1 MRRKKKTSK
10 FIDEAILV
18 KATVTEI
25 IEKNKEYSHRIKN
38 VFKCASQTGIDKMCI
53 LWGRSNIDVGD
64 EVQMQ
69 GRFKDDV
76 FLAWSIQ
83 ILKKEQKNE
92 YKRWKNAHNR
102 PRTYERW

>member
-18 KATVTEI
+18 NTTITEI
-25 IEKNKEYSHRIKN
+25 IEKNKEYSYRFKN
-38 VFKCASQTGIDKMCI
+38 VFKCASKTGIDKMCI

-92 YKRWKNAHNR
+92 YKR
-102 PRTYERW
+102 

>member
-1 MRRKKKTSK
+1 MRRKKKKTSK

-18 KATVTEI
+18 KATVTEV
-25 IEKNKEYSHRIKN
+25 IEKNKEYSHRLKN
-38 VFKCASQTGIDKMCI
+38 VFKCASQTGIDRMCI
-53 LWGRSNIDVGD
+53 LWGRSNIDAGD

-83 ILKKEQKNE
+83 ITKKGTK
-92 YKRWKNAHNR
+92 K
-102 PRTYERW
+102 

>member
-1 MRRKKKTSK
+1 MSRKKKKTSK

-25 IEKNKEYSHRIKN
+25 IEKNKEYSHRFKN
-38 VFKCASQTGIDKMCI
+38 VFKCASQTGIDRMCI

-64 EVQMQ
+64 EVQMK

-76 FLAWSIQ
+76 FLAWSAVIR
-83 ILKKEQKNE
+83 KNKEKQNE
-92 YKRWKNAHNR
+92 
-102 PRTYERW
+102 

>member
-25 IEKNKEYSHRIKN
+25 IEKNKEYADQFKN
-38 VFKCASQTGIDKMCI
+38 VFKCASRTGIDKMCI

-64 EVQMQ
+64 EIQMK

-76 FLAWSIQ
+76 FLAWSTI
-83 ILKKEQKNE
+83 ITKKGQQ
-92 YKRWKNAHNR
+92 
-102 PRTYERW
+102 YE

>member
-1 MRRKKKTSK
+1 MRRKKKKTSK
-10 FIDEAILV
+10 FIDKAILV

-25 IEKNKEYSHRIKN
+25 IKNKEYSHHLKN
-38 VFKCASQTGIDKMCI
+38 VFKCASQTGIDRMCI
-53 LWGRSNIDVGD
+53 LWGRSNIDAGD

-83 ILKKEQKNE
+83 ITKKGTK
-92 YKRWKNAHNR
+92 K
-102 PRTYERW
+102 